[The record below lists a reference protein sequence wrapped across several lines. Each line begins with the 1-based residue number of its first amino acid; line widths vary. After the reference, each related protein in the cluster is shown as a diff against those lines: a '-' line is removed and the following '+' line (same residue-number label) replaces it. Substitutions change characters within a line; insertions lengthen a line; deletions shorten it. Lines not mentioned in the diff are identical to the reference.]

1 MVVYHAVSDIDF
13 REFTAT
19 FNRAYSDYY
28 VPISMTVSSF
38 RALMTRDDL
47 DMEASVAAIDDKGA
61 IIGTG
66 LLGIRG
72 KQGWIGGMGVVPEYR
87 RQGIGRQM
95 MIYLLERAR
104 EHGLDQVKLE
114 VIDKNVGAHTLYR
127 DLGFVDGHNLLVL
140 DRSPQKIV
148 FEYHHPYQIEERTP
162 SGLLKY
168 YPEFHA
174 APNCWQRDLPS
185 LEALT
190 PFLQGWAMLETGRVV
205 GYALGWAD
213 SQLIR
218 LLDIAVQ
225 PQKNHTSAAQA
236 LLEHLHQQ
244 YPEAYG
250 NSYNVAEDDPVV
262 SAFYMVGYKVSL
274 QQIEMHLQLRL

>member
-1 MVVYHAVSDIDF
+1 MVVYRAVSDVDF
-13 REFTAT
+13 RDFTAA

-28 VPISMTVSSF
+28 VPISMTISSF
-38 RALMTRDDL
+38 RALMARDDL
-47 DMEASVAAIDDKGA
+47 DMDVSVAAVDDDGS

-72 KQGWIGGMGVVPEYR
+72 KQGWIGGMGVVPERR

-95 MIYLLERAR
+95 MEYLLERAR
-104 EHGLDQVKLE
+104 EHSLDEVKLE
-114 VIDKNVGAHTLYR
+114 VIEKNIGAHKLYS
-127 DLGFVDGHNLLVL
+127 DLGFEDGHMLLVL
-140 DRSPQKIV
+140 DRGPQITV
-148 FEYHHPYQIEERTP
+148 FEYRHPYQIEERAP

-168 YPEFHA
+168 YPEFHGT
-174 APNCWQRDLPS
+174 PNCWQRDLPS

-190 PFLQGWAMLETGRVV
+190 PFLQSWAMLETGRVV

-213 SQLIR
+213 TQLIR

-225 PQKNHTSAAQA
+225 PHQNHTSAAQA

-244 YPEAYG
+244 YPQAYG
-250 NSYNVAEDDPVV
+250 NSYNLTENDPVV
-262 SAFYMVGYKVSL
+262 PVFYTLGYKVSL
-274 QQIEMHLQLRL
+274 RQIEMRLRL